1 MLVKQKR
8 QDGGSAGWAFKDKRG
23 HATAR
28 RQLFYLLM
36 NKVRCRPPP
45 LILPESS
52 RSAHFNTERRHTSKD
67 GETSLTKRRPE
78 ESIWK
83 TEQFQYWQT
92 IIFLIPRNY
101 GENKNDTE
109 ETYTG

>member
-36 NKVRCRPPP
+36 NKVRCRPPADPPRKFTFCP
-45 LILPESS
+45 LQHGEATLLGREDVSEQKDVRRNVYEKS
-52 RSAHFNTERRHTSKD
+52 NSFNIDKP
-67 GETSLTKRRPE
+67 L
-78 ESIWK
+78 
-83 TEQFQYWQT
+83 F
-92 IIFLIPRNY
+92 F
-101 GENKNDTE
+101 
-109 ETYTG
+109 